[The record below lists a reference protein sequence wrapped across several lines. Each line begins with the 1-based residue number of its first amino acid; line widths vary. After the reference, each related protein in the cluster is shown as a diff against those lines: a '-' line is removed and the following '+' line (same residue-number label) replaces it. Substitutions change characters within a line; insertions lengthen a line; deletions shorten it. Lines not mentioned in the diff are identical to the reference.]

1 MVHLPSADD
10 VRIPDDPTGS
20 NCGSDRDVALLKDLA
35 AQILGERDH
44 MVGFP
49 VNLDF
54 DYRPLADFLQ
64 VHGNNVGGPGTD
76 SEYHLHSKVFERA
89 VVSFFAR
96 LAGDDD
102 AFGYVTSG
110 GTEGNL
116 YGCYL
121 GRERFPEAVLY
132 ASETTHYSMPKI
144 ARLLGMDY
152 VAVETGPD
160 RAMDLAALRRHHSS
174 RKGRPAVV
182 VATIGTTT
190 GGAEDDLAGIRG
202 ALADAGTD
210 QVHLHSDAA
219 FGGLIAALAPE
230 PRPWAFES
238 GADSVAISGHK
249 MLGAPFPCGIALA
262 RPEHVD
268 AIRREGIAV
277 GSDDDTITGSRD
289 AFTPLLLWYELR
301 RLGRTGLQRRVAH
314 CLATA
319 EYAEQRLREEGL
331 HPQRAPGSNTVL
343 FETPAADICAR
354 WNLLT
359 VGDQAHLIAMPHVTG
374 EHIDRLCADLR
385 T

>member
-1 MVHLPSADD
+1 MVHLPAADD

-20 NCGSDRDVALLKDLA
+20 ASGSDQDLALLKDVA
-35 AQILGERDH
+35 AQMLGERDH
-44 MVGFP
+44 MLGFP

-54 DYRPLADFLQ
+54 DYRPLADFLH
-64 VHGNNVGGPGTD
+64 VHGNNVGAPD
-76 SEYHLHSKVFERA
+76 AESEYHLHTKTFERA

-96 LAGDDD
+96 LAGDPD
-102 AFGYVTSG
+102 AFGYVTTG

-116 YGCYL
+116 FGCYL
-121 GRERFPEAVLY
+121 GRERFPDAVLY
-132 ASETTHYSMPKI
+132 ASRTTHYSLPKI
-144 ARLLGMDY
+144 ARLLRMDY
-152 VAVETGPD
+152 EAVEVGAD
-160 RAMDLAALRRHHSS
+160 GAMDLGALRGRHRAHP
-174 RKGRPAVV
+174 GRPAVV

-210 QVHLHSDAA
+210 EVHLHSDAA

-238 GADSVAISGHK
+238 GADSLAVSGHK
-249 MLGAPFPCGIALA
+249 MLGAPFPCGIVLA
-262 RPEHVD
+262 RPDQVET
-268 AIRREGIAV
+268 IRRPGIAV

-301 RLGRTGLQRRVAH
+301 RLGRTGLKRRVGH

-319 EYAEQRLREEGL
+319 QYAERRLREEGL
-331 HPQRAPGSNTVL
+331 HPERAPGSNTVL
-343 FETPAADICAR
+343 FDAPPAAVCAR

-359 VGDQAHLIAMPHVTG
+359 VGDRAHLIAMPHVTG

-385 T
+385 S